1 MTLGGAAKKN
11 CSTCRDKEVKTYK
24 VYLFSKIN
32 VKKITICDKDVKL
45 RYFQTFSCK
54 DYCYKTIHLKKKC
67 CAQSSVDSKQGISAN
82 VS

>member
-32 VKKITICDKDVKL
+32 VKKNTIYDKDVNFYAKIIVIKS
-45 RYFQTFSCK
+45 F
-54 DYCYKTIHLKKKC
+54 I
-67 CAQSSVDSKQGISAN
+67 
-82 VS
+82 